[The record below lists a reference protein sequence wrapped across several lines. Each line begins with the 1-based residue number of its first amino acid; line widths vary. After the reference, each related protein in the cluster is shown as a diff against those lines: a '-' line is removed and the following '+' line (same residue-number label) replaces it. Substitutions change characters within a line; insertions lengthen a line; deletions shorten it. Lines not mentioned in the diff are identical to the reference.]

1 MIQLPPVCGAE
12 HGWQRFRLEN
22 FVSNGG
28 GSFAGIAGNISI
40 KHDLGVRTINTD
52 TKPEKLSQ
60 LIAQLNGEGVNDYR
74 RYEAVRKFLNFKAR
88 DKGIPISGSFELT
101 PLCNLD
107 CKMCYV
113 HLNKAQMQGEP
124 LLPVARWKQIMQQAI
139 DAGMM
144 YARLTGGE
152 CLTYPGFQELYLFLR
167 EQGIETVILSNGL
180 LIDEDMTTFLQKNP
194 PAAIQISLYGAGE
207 DTYEQVTGKRA
218 FSLVMEN
225 LHRIKASGL
234 PLTIAVTPSEYM
246 TDAEQLLRL
255 LDEEQLPFAI
265 NASILPPRPET
276 GRTLADANQDTYV
289 SLLKLRSKLKGK
301 ELLLEGDPES
311 LPDVSGKPGN
321 PVFGVT
327 CGAGRSGFAID
338 WKGNMR
344 PCNNFPCEGENV
356 LSLGFHEAWKRTN
369 QTSTHYPLPAE
380 CEVCA
385 YHGVCMHCVAAHAA
399 GSEPGHANPAICAM
413 GKRMVTEGLQS
424 LNHE

>member
-1 MIQLPPVCGAE
+1 M
-12 HGWQRFRLEN
+12 
-22 FVSNGG
+22 
-28 GSFAGIAGNISI
+28 
-40 KHDLGVRTINTD
+40 
-52 TKPEKLSQ
+52 
-60 LIAQLNGEGVNDYR
+60 
-74 RYEAVRKFLNFKAR
+74 
-88 DKGIPISGSFELT
+88 
-101 PLCNLD
+101 
-107 CKMCYV
+107 
-113 HLNKAQMQGEP
+113 
-124 LLPVARWKQIMQQAI
+124 
-139 DAGMM
+139 
-144 YARLTGGE
+144 
-152 CLTYPGFQELYLFLR
+152 
-167 EQGIETVILSNGL
+167 
-180 LIDEDMTTFLQKNP
+180 QKNP

-225 LHRIKASGL
+225 LRRIKASGL

-265 NASILPPRPET
+265 NARILPPRPET

-289 SLLKLRSKLKGK
+289 
-301 ELLLEGDPES
+301 
-311 LPDVSGKPGN
+311 
-321 PVFGVT
+321 T

-338 WKGNMR
+338 WKGDMR

-413 GKRMVTEGLQS
+413 GKRMVTEGLRS
-424 LNHE
+424 LNHK